1 MAVLLDPSDCFQDSP
16 LFRQDIELVEQSTER
31 FSEAMKKVA
40 VIAKKCA
47 DAERGWSPPHF
58 QLALLAFAGSLT
70 CPTTVM
76 IQ

>member
-47 DAERGWSPPHF
+47 DAERGWSPPPTSNLPYWPLPAHL
-58 QLALLAFAGSLT
+58 LALLRS
-70 CPTTVM
+70 
-76 IQ
+76 